1 MKKFMACAL
10 STCMVAATLVA
21 CEPSNPGTTPA
32 DPGTPSDPGTPATP
46 VEPGETFEPIAA
58 PTDGTYG
65 DWAIT
70 ESPIGFFWGG
80 TWVVSSQAAVDAGKA
95 EGVKAIMEYITLD
108 DSENGLQYA
117 WANGTFNVSDD
128 VDLENIKPANGGDK
142 GTIELW
148 NFTNEIPKMVYQYVQ
163 DHPDFG
169 YNVHVTIK
177 GTGDGYQDALDQALM
192 NGQVDVYGCESA
204 FVLKYTQ
211 GDMAKFAA
219 PYESLG
225 IDAAAA
231 TKAADIAGYTIDIG
245 TRPSDGKL
253 VGLGYQATGG
263 VFIYR
268 RSIAKDVWGSD
279 DPAVVKEK
287 IGGGSGSWD
296 TYWNAAEELKAHG
309 YGICSGDGDMWHAIE
324 NSSDKGWIVDDKLYI
339 DPKREAFFDISKKLK
354 DNGYHNDTQDWGD
367 AWFADMKGQGE
378 KQVLGFFGPAWLI
391 NYTMLDNCGNKPE
404 GLGSAGDCVASGTV
418 MAKSKCTPD
427 FLAGQNMFD
436 VFVPAN
442 AFANGKNLTQY
453 DEKINTIFRD
463 KVREYTA
470 GNMSKE
476 EAIDAFKTD
485 VNEQLGIAID

>member
-21 CEPSNPGTTPA
+21 CDNGTTTTTTTTTTDPGTTTTTTTTA
-32 DPGTPSDPGTPATP
+32 DPGQ
-46 VEPGETFEPIAA
+46 TFEPIAA

-95 EGVKAIMEYITLD
+95 DGVKAIMEYITLD

-128 VDLENIKPANGGDK
+128 VDLENIKPANGGSK

-163 DHPDFG
+163 DHPDFD

-287 IGGGSGSWD
+287 IGGGTGSWD
-296 TYWNAAEELKAHG
+296 TYWNAAEEL
-309 YGICSGDGDMWHAIE
+309 
-324 NSSDKGWIVDDKLYI
+324 LYI

-453 DEKINTIFRD
+453 DEKINNIFRD

-470 GNMSKE
+470 GNLSKE

>member
-10 STCMVAATLVA
+10 STCMVAATLVG
-21 CEPSNPGTTPA
+21 CTGGNVTPEVTNPDTPDTPDVTTPGDDTTA
-32 DPGTPSDPGTPATP
+32 AA
-46 VEPGETFEPIAA
+46 VE
-58 PTDGTYG
+58 GTYG

-108 DSENGLQYA
+108 DSESGLQYA

-177 GTGDGYQDALDQALM
+177 GTADGYQDALDQALM
-192 NGQVDVYGCESA
+192 NGEVDIYGCESA

-219 PYESLG
+219 PYDSLG
-225 IDAAAA
+225 IDSAAA

-287 IGGGSGSWD
+287 IGGGTGSWD
-296 TYWNAAEELKAHG
+296 TYWNAAEELKAKG

-367 AWFADMKGQGE
+367 AWFADMKGAGE

-391 NYTMLDNCGNKPE
+391 NYTILPNCGNAPE
-404 GLGSAGDCVASGTV
+404 GVTAAGDSVASGTV
-418 MAKSKCTPD
+418 MAKSSCSPD
-427 FLAGQNMFD
+427 ILGGQNMFD

-442 AFANGKNLTQY
+442 QFANGKNLTQY
-453 DEKINTIFRD
+453 DEKINNIFRD

-476 EAIDAFKTD
+476 EAIESFKTD